1 MTMVTYWILV
11 AMMFVAG
18 LFLARFLNRC
28 IARLPDEFH
37 VIPAWKRVFS
47 REPRVGHYP
56 PDRWYHILPLIG
68 TGTIV
73 GRSPYSGRRIRSRE
87 VGLELLNGLLV
98 VATFVCLIP
107 PEIWG
112 GPAEA
117 TVVGRPWAGSLFGWQ
132 SVSPMFIWGRFLYF
146 LALVELLFVATFI
159 DFDLWIIPDGITVP
173 GMVIGFLGQALGLG
187 FFLSPLWIQDPHFVS
202 MTQEAFPI
210 LQFWPIQRELPQW
223 VFYNHTWHALAVSL
237 AGFLVGGGIVWAVR
251 IIGALVLKREAMGFG
266 DVILMAMIGSFIGW
280 QPVIIVF
287 FLAPLMALIVI
298 ASITMLRTL
307 SIAKF
312 PAELPYGP
320 YLSLA
325 TLVVLGTWKWIGP
338 EFGRIFLAGPVLILL
353 AGLMLVFLM
362 ICLWLIQIIKRLIG
376 IEDYWEDESG
386 WRNADQMLFYMGKHH
401 NPDRQTWQRE
411 TWPGKAASRGQLVQ
425 QHWQQPR

>member
-132 SVSPMFIWGRFLYF
+132 
-146 LALVELLFVATFI
+146 
-159 DFDLWIIPDGITVP
+159 
-173 GMVIGFLGQALGLG
+173 
-187 FFLSPLWIQDPHFVS
+187 
-202 MTQEAFPI
+202 
-210 LQFWPIQRELPQW
+210 
-223 VFYNHTWHALAVSL
+223 
-237 AGFLVGGGIVWAVR
+237 
-251 IIGALVLKREAMGFG
+251 
-266 DVILMAMIGSFIGW
+266 
-280 QPVIIVF
+280 
-287 FLAPLMALIVI
+287 
-298 ASITMLRTL
+298 
-307 SIAKF
+307 
-312 PAELPYGP
+312 
-320 YLSLA
+320 
-325 TLVVLGTWKWIGP
+325 
-338 EFGRIFLAGPVLILL
+338 
-353 AGLMLVFLM
+353 
-362 ICLWLIQIIKRLIG
+362 
-376 IEDYWEDESG
+376 
-386 WRNADQMLFYMGKHH
+386 
-401 NPDRQTWQRE
+401 
-411 TWPGKAASRGQLVQ
+411 
-425 QHWQQPR
+425 